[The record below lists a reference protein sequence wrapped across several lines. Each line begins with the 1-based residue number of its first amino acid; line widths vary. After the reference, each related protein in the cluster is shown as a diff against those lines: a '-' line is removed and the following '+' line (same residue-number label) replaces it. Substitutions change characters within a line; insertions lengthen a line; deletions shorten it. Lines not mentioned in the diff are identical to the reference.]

1 MSSRQSAS
9 GETHPELF
17 RSGERE
23 RQVVPN
29 EARLIEAR
37 KPSSDP
43 GASPTTAIQV
53 STLTG
58 FIRDLLE
65 GAFGRIWI
73 RGEVTGFK
81 RQAKGHWYFTL
92 RDDNAVIKCVM
103 WATDVQRVKVP
114 PVEGMSVVALG
125 LVRVHEKAGEVQFS
139 VKALQPVGEGAWRL
153 AFEETRKRLDAEGL
167 FAASR
172 KRPLP
177 LLPRRIAIVTSQ
189 DGAALHDI
197 VTVIR
202 KRCPIVEL
210 VLVPAQVQGEDAP
223 KAMRRALTRVAK
235 WRGADL
241 VIIGRG
247 GGSREDLWAFNDEM
261 LARAVASFPVPTISA
276 VGHELDVTICDLVAD
291 HRAPTPTAAA
301 EIAVPDLNDLRAQ
314 LVDCAHVLN
323 RQVTRLTS
331 LGHER
336 LASITQRLH
345 GRTEQLFERRRMRL
359 ESCAGRLDALSP
371 LATFRRGYAAV
382 FGEDGRSISD
392 ARDVNAGDAVEVRMR
407 DGSFD
412 ARVEST
418 NLQTSP

>member
-1 MSSRQSAS
+1 MRANDSAA
-9 GETHPELF
+9 GETHPQLF
-17 RSGERE
+17 PGETA
-23 RQVVPN
+23 PN
-29 EARLIEAR
+29 ESPRIEAR
-37 KPSSDP
+37 KPSGEPPP
-43 GASPTTAIQV
+43 GASPATAIEV
-53 STLTG
+53 GTLTR
-58 FIRDLLE
+58 FIRDLIE
-65 GAFGRIWI
+65 GAFRRIWI

-103 WATDVQRVKVP
+103 WATDVQRVKQP

-125 LVRVHEKAGEVQFS
+125 IVKVHEKAGEVQFS
-139 VKALQPVGEGAWRL
+139 VKALLPVGEGMWRL
-153 AFEETRKRLDAEGL
+153 AFEETRKRLEADGL
-167 FAASR
+167 FAQAR
-172 KRPLP
+172 KRALP

-197 VTVIR
+197 VTVMR

-210 VLVPAQVQGEDAP
+210 VLVPAQVQGEEAP
-223 KAMRRALTRVAK
+223 KALRRALTRLAK

-261 LARAVASFPVPTISA
+261 LARAVAASPVPTISA
-276 VGHELDVTICDLVAD
+276 VGHEVDITICDLVAD

-301 EIAVPDLNDLRAQ
+301 EMAVPDLSQLRLQ
-314 LVDCAHVLN
+314 LGDCARELT

-336 LASITQRLH
+336 LASVTHRLH

-359 ESCAGRLDALSP
+359 ESCAHRLDALSP

-382 FGEDGRSISD
+382 FGEDGEAISD
-392 ARDVNAGDAVEVRMR
+392 VRGVKTGDVVRVRLR
-407 DGSFD
+407 DGSFG

-418 NLQTSP
+418 TFEEPQP